1 MTQLKRS
8 LGLLE
13 TTLMGIGIILGAGIY
28 VLIGIASGIAGN
40 AVWLSFLLASLIA
53 IFTGMSYAEF
63 TSGKSNDS
71 AEYSFVRGFLSD
83 RLAFITGW
91 LIISTSIIS
100 ASAVSVG
107 FSGYFSKLFDLNF
120 NPLIISFLLISIF
133 SFLSYYDIKQAAWA
147 NILFTI
153 LEVIGLLIIIA
164 LGMNFIGEVN
174 YFDLTAGWSNIFSAA
189 SLVFFAYIGFESI
202 AKLSEETKNPSKT
215 IPKAILYSIIISTV
229 IYILVAIS
237 AISIMPWEE
246 LANSSA
252 PLADAAAAV
261 MGSQAFLLLSVI
273 ALFSTG
279 NTVLIILIGGS
290 RQLYGIS
297 KYYKKLKFLS
307 KVSKSR
313 KTPAN
318 SVLAVFL
325 LSSIFLLINDI
336 SKIAELTNFTIFLTF
351 IFVNVSLI
359 MKRKNE
365 RKISKGFRVPINYKN
380 IPVPAVLGIISSGFF
395 LLYLSADVL
404 IGGSLLTLLGL
415 ISYQFIKK

>member
-28 VLIGIASGIAGN
+28 VLIGVASGIAGN

-107 FSGYFSKLFDLNF
+107 FSGYFSKLFDFNF

-174 YFDLTAGWSNIFSAA
+174 YFDLTSGWSNIFSAA

-395 LLYLSADVL
+395 LLYLSTDVL

>member
-28 VLIGIASGIAGN
+28 VLIGVASGIAGN

>member
-1 MTQLKRS
+1 
-8 LGLLE
+8 
-13 TTLMGIGIILGAGIY
+13 LGAGIY
-28 VLIGIASGIAGN
+28 VLIGVASGIAGN
-40 AVWLSFLLASLIA
+40 SVWLSFLLASLIA

-71 AEYSFVRGFLSD
+71 AEYSFVRGYLSD

-120 NPLIISFLLISIF
+120 NPLIISFLLISMF

-153 LEVIGLLIIIA
+153 LEVIGLLIIIV

-261 MGSQAFLLLSVI
+261 MGSQAFLLLSII

-395 LLYLSADVL
+395 LIYLSKDVL

>member
-28 VLIGIASGIAGN
+28 VLIGVASGIAGN

-107 FSGYFSKLFDLNF
+107 FSGYFSKLFDINF

-153 LEVIGLLIIIA
+153 LEVIGLLIIIV

-174 YFDLTAGWSNIFSAA
+174 YFDLSAGWSNIFSAA

-252 PLADAAAAV
+252 PLIP
-261 MGSQAFLLLSVI
+261 I
-273 ALFSTG
+273 AS
-279 NTVLIILIGGS
+279 
-290 RQLYGIS
+290 
-297 KYYKKLKFLS
+297 
-307 KVSKSR
+307 
-313 KTPAN
+313 
-318 SVLAVFL
+318 
-325 LSSIFLLINDI
+325 
-336 SKIAELTNFTIFLTF
+336 
-351 IFVNVSLI
+351 
-359 MKRKNE
+359 
-365 RKISKGFRVPINYKN
+365 
-380 IPVPAVLGIISSGFF
+380 
-395 LLYLSADVL
+395 
-404 IGGSLLTLLGL
+404 
-415 ISYQFIKK
+415 

>member
-28 VLIGIASGIAGN
+28 VLIGVASGIAGN

-297 KYYKKLKFLS
+297 KYYKKLKFFS

-325 LSSIFLLINDI
+325 LSSIFLLIDDI

-395 LLYLSADVL
+395 LLYLSTDVL

>member
-28 VLIGIASGIAGN
+28 VLIGVASGIAGN

-261 MGSQAFLLLSVI
+261 MGSQAFLLLSII

-395 LLYLSADVL
+395 LLYLSTDVL